1 MLRHWTSVAAGCL
14 AVGTLWAA
22 PNLKYVPENADL
34 VYVISGLDTQSPAQ
48 KKWDADI
55 RALCKEQGVEIP
67 EQAIDWK
74 KFDLS
79 PVWQDVLQA
88 SLGFS
93 EDMKT
98 TTAKSIVV
106 SLCLPPTFADVKK
119 DNLPTGLAVYAV
131 VENPKADVARLNQAI
146 KKMVDQANK
155 KVAQTK
161 NKDNDDTDND
171 KETPTRLA
179 LSTQDGWTLL
189 RDADDPACLA
199 WRAIPEGL
207 AVALTLDFAETR
219 AFFAGKGATL
229 KADSPLGTALQA
241 PNSAPQYGIVALRD
255 LASILNRVLK
265 EATPE
270 QQQQMQLTA
279 GWALQ
284 THLIHIAGWHEGD
297 TGRVPVT
304 LQATNADAAK
314 QVQEIMIGLKAMWG
328 QMLIPMIMKTNTSE
342 LGKWFAKV
350 PVSVAGDTVAIDF
363 SIQRDTCL
371 AIIKECITLHKAM
384 QAQQKTNVPID
395 FDDKDDD
402 EGESLS
408 PDEAEAILEGQG
420 LLDDAE

>member
-1 MLRHWTSVAAGCL
+1 MLRHWMSVAAGCL
-14 AVGTLWAA
+14 AVGALWAA

-67 EQAIDWK
+67 GQAIDWK
-74 KFDLS
+74 KFNLS

-98 TTAKSIVV
+98 CTAKSIVV
-106 SLCLPPTFADVKK
+106 SLCLPPTFAAMKEG
-119 DNLPTGLAVYAV
+119 NLPTGLAVYAV

-146 KKMVDQANK
+146 KKLVDQANEK
-155 KVAQTK
+155 AAQAK
-161 NKDNDDTDND
+161 DTDND
-171 KETPTRLA
+171 DDDKDKDTPTQLA
-179 LSTQDGWTLL
+179 LSTQEGWTLL

-207 AVALTLDFAETR
+207 AFALTLDFAETR
-219 AFFAGKGATL
+219 AVFAGKGATL
-229 KADSPLGTALQA
+229 KADSPLGKALQA
-241 PNSAPQYGIVALRD
+241 PCPAPQYGIMAMRD
-255 LASILNRVLK
+255 LASILNRVQ
-265 EATPE
+265 EQVPPE
-270 QQQQMQLTA
+270 QRQPMLLTT

-284 THLIHIAGWHEGD
+284 THLIRTAGWHED
-297 TGRVPVT
+297 DILRLPVT

-314 QVQEIMIGLKAMWG
+314 QVQEVMIGLKAMWG
-328 QMLIPMIMKTNTSE
+328 QMFIPMIMKTNTSE

-363 SIQRDTCL
+363 SIRRDTGL
-371 AIIKECITLHKAM
+371 AIVKECIALHKAM
-384 QAQQKTNVPID
+384 QAQQKTNVTID
-395 FDDKDDD
+395 FEDEDDNED
-402 EGESLS
+402 ESLT
-408 PDEAEAILEGQG
+408 PDEAKAILKGQG